1 MMGESPGRDKG
12 AVGGLDFGSAE
23 RPPLTRPMSPSRK
36 LTVYIVDD
44 SRTQSDI
51 ARALLEKEGHVV
63 LVSHSSEEAL
73 RDIPNRR
80 PDCVVLDIMMPGLD
94 GYELCRRL
102 RGIRHLAATKLVVVS
117 TKAYDS
123 DRKRAFDL
131 GANGYFVK
139 PLHPAAFVPELERIV
154 ADLLV
159 MTFWGVRGTL
169 PVSRRDSVRY
179 GGNTSC
185 VSLAFPD
192 GRLLVFDAG
201 TGIKALGDALT
212 AARRSRID
220 GRILISHPHW
230 DHINALPFFTP
241 FYAQGNHFEICGP
254 AHGQSSMRDL
264 ISVQMDGVYFPVTAR
279 EFSASVT
286 YRDLVVGRIELGDV
300 TLDTMLLRHPGSC
313 LGYRLQYGTRSICY
327 VTDNELY
334 PPEHEL
340 YSEEYRERLIDF
352 TRGADVLITDCTY
365 TDEEYRRRTGWGHSG
380 VSQVADLAWRA
391 GVGAVYLVHHD
402 PDQTDAVIDAKLAQA
417 RALLQARGATTQAHA
432 PVEYSEVEL
441 SG

>member
-1 MMGESPGRDKG
+1 MMSQ
-12 AVGGLDFGSAE
+12 
-23 RPPLTRPMSPSRK
+23 SRK

-44 SRTQSDI
+44 SRTHADI
-51 ARALLEKEGHVV
+51 ARALLEKEGHTVV
-63 LVSHSSEEAL
+63 VNQSGEEAL
-73 RDIPNRR
+73 REIPEQN
-80 PDCVVLDIMMPGLD
+80 PDCVVVDIMMPGLD

-102 RGIRHLAATKLVVVS
+102 RSIRHLARTKLVIMS

-139 PLHPAAFVPELERIV
+139 PLHPAAFVAELERIV
-154 ADLLV
+154 AETLV

-185 VSLAFPD
+185 VSLGFPD
-192 GRLLVFDAG
+192 GRLLVLDAG

-241 FYAQGNHFEICGP
+241 FYAQGNQFEICGP
-254 AHGQSSMRDL
+254 AHGQATMRDL
-264 ISVQMDGVYFPVTAR
+264 ISVQMDGVYFPVTTR

-286 YRDLVVGRIELGDV
+286 YRDLGVGRLDLGDL
-300 TLDTMLLRHPGSC
+300 TLDTMLLRHPGNC
-313 LGYRLQYGTRSICY
+313 LGYRIQHGARSICY

-334 PPEHEL
+334 PPEHAL
-340 YSEEYRERLIDF
+340 HSDEYLERLTEF

-365 TDEEYRRRTGWGHSG
+365 TDEEYRRRAGWGHSC

-391 GVGAVYLVHHD
+391 RVRTLYLVHHD
-402 PDQTDAVIDAKLAQA
+402 PDQNDAAIDGKLDRA
-417 RALLQARGATTQAHA
+417 RELLRARGAATEVYA
-432 PVEYSEVEL
+432 PTEYAEVEV
-441 SG
+441 SGAGASPTASPAPSASS